1 LDFYFSLAIIAYL
14 FTSSDVEDEED
25 IQAAMGSFYPLL
37 LHFRHSSVASADSDL
52 RLLCMGSLDGVGM
65 CALRYLF
72 QFFRTA
78 IHVQIDYEMI
88 QALLDRTLQLYG
100 DVIST
105 MEDMREMLGEISRE
119 QEEGWKRIQGMMQ
132 QCLCMVELFS
142 NVQL

>member
-1 LDFYFSLAIIAYL
+1 MFI
-14 FTSSDVEDEED
+14 SSEVEDEED
-25 IQAAMGSFYPLL
+25 IRAAMGSFYPLL
-37 LHFRHSSVASADSDL
+37 LHFRHSSVAAADSDL
-52 RLLCMGSLDGVGM
+52 RLLCMGPLDSVGTSSL
-65 CALRYLF
+65 RQLF
-72 QFFRTA
+72 QFFRLA
-78 IHVQIDYEMI
+78 IRTQIDYEMI